1 MDIALQIAWEF
12 YLDPPVDSTE
22 EFHNIGER
30 LMTELLQLEK
40 CNQGVHDSA
49 VSTEH
54 DRGVVLVELL
64 VVGEDL
70 VPTIQKALDV
80 VRTAIHA
87 VEGATPTWPTA
98 HDLIPVEFR
107 TGEINFK
114 RVAVPALV

>member
-1 MDIALQIAWEF
+1 MKLAMQIAWEF

-22 EFHNIGER
+22 EFHDIGER
-30 LMTELLQLEK
+30 LMEELLKLEK
-40 CNQGVHDSA
+40 CNDGVHDAA

-54 DRGVVLVELL
+54 DRGVVMVELL
-64 VVGEDL
+64 VLGDEL

-98 HDLIPVEFR
+98 NELVEFR

-114 RVAVPALV
+114 RVDASAFA